1 MLGTLDKFE
10 DIMNFVAHRNLL
22 GNLNDCI
29 FKAEVA
35 RVDDAVSISNVAYD
49 AICYF
54 DVLQHYCINSMVRSR
69 IATQMT

>member
-35 RVDDAVSISNVAYD
+35 RVDDAVSLA
-49 AICYF
+49 
-54 DVLQHYCINSMVRSR
+54 MWRMMRSVTLTCFSTT
-69 IATQMT
+69 ALTPW